1 MKKKVRLLST
11 MLVLF
16 VLLHVFALNVFAIGF
31 NSNSYIGM
39 NGTLIPNWYWVYTGG
54 YNLTWANA
62 DCHFSH
68 TYTTHFFSYTSS
80 FSITTY
86 SNFTAGAYDVIIG
99 PTFKYSRWWPSLA
112 SDPHDSTTTYT
123 LSSNTTFFIMGPDA
137 TYNMPCFSESHT
149 SECLGFASYEFSVKN
164 SSTNSVIIDDY
175 NYTKHN
181 SYG

>member
-16 VLLHVFALNVFAIGF
+16 VLLHVFALNAFAIGF

-39 NGTLIPNWYWVYTGG
+39 NGTLIPNWYWQYAGLFDVDCT
-54 YNLTWANA
+54 NA
-62 DCHFSH
+62 TCSFSH
-68 TYTTHFFSYTSS
+68 TYITHFYSYSSKLIINTNTYFTSG
-80 FSITTY
+80 
-86 SNFTAGAYDVIIG
+86 NYDVIIG
-99 PTFKYSRWWPSLA
+99 PTYKYSRWWPSLS
-112 SDPHDSTTTYT
+112 SDPNVSTTTYT
-123 LSSNTTFFIMGPDA
+123 LLSSTSNYEILPGV
-137 TYNMPCFSESHT
+137 TYNIPCFSELHN
-149 SECLGFASYEFSVKN
+149 SECLGFASYDFSVKN

>member
-39 NGTLIPNWYWVYTGG
+39 NGTLIPNWYWQYTGSFDVDC
-54 YNLTWANA
+54 TNA
-62 DCHFSH
+62 TCSFSH
-68 TYTTHFFSYTSS
+68 TYITHFYSYSS
-80 FSITTY
+80 QLSINTDY
-86 SNFTAGAYDVIIG
+86 NFVTGYYDVIIG
-99 PTFKYSRWWPSLA
+99 PTYKYSRWWPSLS
-112 SDPHDSTTTYT
+112 SDPHDSTATYEI
-123 LSSNTTFFIMGPDA
+123 LSSTSNYPMNPDSV
-137 TYNMPCFSESHT
+137 YNMPCFSELYN
-149 SECLGFASYEFSVKN
+149 SECLGFASYDFSVKN

-181 SYG
+181 NYG